1 MNKDDYF
8 VLKHIVGLIPNL
20 DLSDKNSHTYGLFA
34 DDWRLSVYAVNS
46 HTYAGY
52 NRAGAIIFSTI
63 DRNWHPT
70 ILEYIANYGTNTL
83 DCDSVQKLKGELRRL
98 YLVKLDKERKRALMG
113 MIKKYKIA
121 RLENSRHDTAIALS
135 ASTLTK
141 IKNKHRG

>member
-1 MNKDDYF
+1 MKKDDYV
-8 VLKHIVGLIPNL
+8 VLKHIAGLIPNL
-20 DLSDKNSHTYGLFA
+20 DLSDKNNYTYGLSVN
-34 DDWRLSVYAVNS
+34 DWRLSVYAVNS

-63 DRNWHPT
+63 NRNWNSS

-83 DCDSVQKLKGELRRL
+83 DCDSVQKLKGELRGL
-98 YLVKLDKERKRALMG
+98 YLVKLGKERKRALMG

-121 RLENSRHDTAIALS
+121 RLENSRHDTAITLS
-135 ASTLTK
+135 ASMLTK